1 MKAMNFKEK
10 KILITGGSSGI
21 GKAII
26 AELYQLGAREI
37 AVVGRDPEKFKK
49 LTAEFPGAA
58 FTYLKGDVASLDK
71 IKEFA
76 AGLKAKWGKLDILI
90 NNAGVVSAGP
100 LEQISDEDIIAQ
112 QNINVT
118 GLILLTK
125 YALPLLK
132 ASNEAAIMN
141 VSSGLGLIGMPF
153 YAPYAATKAAVRQF
167 SEALRR
173 ELKDFPIHVMTVYP
187 TATNTP
193 MMATAD
199 TNNMDTPEA
208 VAKSAING
216 LVNHEIDVFRGG
228 EQMQINRK
236 LNFDN
241 PIEYDEKVKG
251 MYDAMLKRASKHRS
265 M

>member
-1 MKAMNFKEK
+1 MNFKET

-21 GKAII
+21 GKSII
-26 AELYQLGAREI
+26 AELYRSGARHI
-37 AVVGRDPEKFKK
+37 AVIGRDPEKLEK
-49 LTAEFPGAA
+49 LGAEFPEAS
-58 FTYLKGDVASLDK
+58 FVYLEGDVANLEK
-71 IKEFA
+71 IKGFTTE
-76 AGLKAKWGKLDILI
+76 LKNKWGSLDILV
-90 NNAGVVSAGP
+90 NNAGVVSAGR
-100 LEQISDEDIIAQ
+100 LEDISDEDIIGQ

-132 ASNEAAIMN
+132 ASHEAAIMN

-187 TATNTP
+187 TATDTP
-193 MMATAD
+193 MMATAN
-199 TNNMDTPEA
+199 TANMDTPEI
-208 VAKSAING
+208 VASSAITG
-216 LVNHEIDVFRGG
+216 LVDKKIDVIMGG
-228 EQMQINRK
+228 EQMQNNRK
-236 LNFDN
+236 LNFEH
-241 PIEYDEKVKG
+241 PLEYDEKVKG
-251 MYDAMLKRASKHRS
+251 MYDAMLKRASKHRA

>member
-1 MKAMNFKEK
+1 MNFEEK

-26 AELYQLGAREI
+26 AELYRLGARNF
-37 AVVGRDPEKFKK
+37 AVVGRDPEKLKK
-49 LTAEFPGAA
+49 LGTRFPEAT
-58 FTYLKGDVASLDK
+58 FLYLEGDVADLEQ
-71 IKEFA
+71 IRHFTTTLTA
-76 AGLKAKWGKLDILI
+76 QWGKLDILI

-132 ASNEAAIMN
+132 LSPEAAIMN
-141 VSSGLGLIGMPF
+141 VSSGLGAIGMPF

-173 ELKDFPIHVMTVYP
+173 ELKDFQIHVMTVYP
-187 TATNTP
+187 VATDTP
-193 MMATAD
+193 MMASANTG
-199 TNNMDTPEA
+199 NMDTPEA
-208 VAKSAING
+208 VAANAIKGLSNG
-216 LVNHEIDVFRGG
+216 EIDVFMGG
-228 EQMQINRK
+228 EQAAANRK
-236 LNFDN
+236 LNFEH
-241 PIEYDEKVKG
+241 PLEFDEKVKG
-251 MYDAMLKRASKHRS
+251 MYDAMRQRATNHRA

>member
-1 MKAMNFKEK
+1 MNFEEK

-26 AELYQLGAREI
+26 AELYRLGARDI
-37 AVVGRDPEKFKK
+37 ALVGRNPEKMKK
-49 LTAEFPGAA
+49 LGTEFPEASFSFLEGN
-58 FTYLKGDVASLDK
+58 VADLEK
-71 IKEFA
+71 IKGFTTEI
-76 AGLKAKWGKLDILI
+76 KAKWGKLDILI

-132 ASNEAAIMN
+132 ASTEAAIMN

-187 TATNTP
+187 IATDTP
-193 MMATAD
+193 MMATAN
-199 TNNMDTPEA
+199 TGNMDTPEA
-208 VAKSAING
+208 VAANAIKG
-216 LVNHEIDVFRGG
+216 LLNHEIDVFMGG
-228 EQMQINRK
+228 EQLLNNRK
-236 LNFDN
+236 LNFDD
-241 PIEYDEKVKG
+241 PLEYDEKVKG
-251 MYDAMLKRASKHRS
+251 MYDAMLQRAANHRA

>member
-1 MKAMNFKEK
+1 MNFEEK

-26 AELYQLGAREI
+26 AELYRLGARDI
-37 AVVGRDPEKFKK
+37 AIVGRDPEKMKK
-49 LTAEFPGAA
+49 LGTEFPEAS
-58 FTYLKGDVASLDK
+58 FSYLEGNVADLGK
-71 IKEFA
+71 IKGFTTEI
-76 AGLKAKWGKLDILI
+76 KAKWGKLDILI

-173 ELKDFPIHVMTVYP
+173 ELKDFPIHIMTVYP
-187 TATNTP
+187 VATDTP
-193 MMATAD
+193 MMATA
-199 TNNMDTPEA
+199 NAGNMDTAEA
-208 VAKSAING
+208 VASNAIKGLLNG
-216 LVNHEIDVFRGG
+216 EIDVFMGG
-228 EQMQINRK
+228 EQLLSNRK
-236 LNFDN
+236 LNFDD
-241 PIEYDEKVKG
+241 PLGYDEKVKG
-251 MYDAMLKRASKHRS
+251 MYDAMLERAKNHRA